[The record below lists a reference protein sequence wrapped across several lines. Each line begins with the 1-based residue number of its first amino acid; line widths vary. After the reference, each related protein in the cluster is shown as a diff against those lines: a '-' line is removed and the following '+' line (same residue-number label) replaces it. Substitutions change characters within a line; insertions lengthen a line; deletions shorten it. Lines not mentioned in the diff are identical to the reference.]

1 MDSII
6 NKSCCFTGHRKIN
19 SDEYT
24 FIIEKLEQKIIE
36 LIEKG
41 IIYFRCGGALG
52 FDTLVA
58 KLIINLKIKYPYIKL
73 ILILP
78 CVEQTK
84 WWKEED
90 KEIYKYVI
98 DNSDKVLYTSQN
110 YFRGCMFKRNR
121 VLVDESR
128 FCICYLTKNS
138 GGTFYTVNYAKEKGL
153 IVYNVAKVEY

>member
-1 MDSII
+1 MGGII
-6 NKSCCFTGHRKIN
+6 NKSCCFTGHRKIS
-19 SDEYT
+19 SDEYKM
-24 FIIEKLEQKIIE
+24 IVEKLELKIIE
-36 LIEKG
+36 LIESG

-58 KLIINLKIKYPYIKL
+58 KLIINLKIKYPYIRL

-90 KEIYKYVI
+90 REVYKYII
-98 DNSDKVLYTSQN
+98 DNSDEILYTSKY

-121 VLVDESR
+121 TLVDGSR

-153 IVYNVAKVEY
+153 IVYNIAK

>member
-6 NKSCCFTGHRKIN
+6 NKSCCFTGHRKID

-24 FIIEKLEQKIIE
+24 MIVEKLELKIIE
-36 LIEKG
+36 LIENG

-73 ILILP
+73 VLILP
-78 CVEQTK
+78 CIEQTK

-90 KEIYKYVI
+90 KEIYKYII
-98 DNSDKVLYTSQN
+98 DNSDEVLYTSKN

-121 VLVDESR
+121 MLVDESR
-128 FCICYLTKNS
+128 FCICYLTKIMVEL
-138 GGTFYTVNYAKEKGL
+138 FYTVNYAKK
-153 IVYNVAKVEY
+153 KRD

>member
-6 NKSCCFTGHRKIN
+6 NKSCCFTGHRKID

-24 FIIEKLEQKIIE
+24 MIVEKLELKIIE
-36 LIEKG
+36 LIENG

-73 ILILP
+73 VLILP
-78 CVEQTK
+78 CIEQTK

-90 KEIYKYVI
+90 KEIYKYII
-98 DNSDKVLYTSQN
+98 DNSDEVLYTSKN

-121 VLVDESR
+121 MLVDHSR
-128 FCICYLTKNS
+128 VCICYLKNNN
-138 GGTFYTVNYAKEKGL
+138 GRTYYTVKYAKEKGL
-153 IVYNVAKVEY
+153 IVYNVAK